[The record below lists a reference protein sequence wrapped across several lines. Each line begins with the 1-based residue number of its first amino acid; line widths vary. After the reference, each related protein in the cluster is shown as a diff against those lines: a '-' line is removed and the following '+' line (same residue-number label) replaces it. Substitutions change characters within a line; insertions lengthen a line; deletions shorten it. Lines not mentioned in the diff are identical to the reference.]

1 VGREQRSGSLS
12 VSTEKLCLGRKHVV
26 LFVATAVTSI
36 AIAVFILLSILT
48 PVAVIGGGIVE
59 GVVSFTSSRVYV
71 LGKPVVFRAIE
82 SVSIIS
88 LGLFIGVSITIFF
101 SIYGLAKLLL
111 SKKEM
116 LSVYGDEI
124 ETAKVVDVV
133 YLEYIP
139 SSGLVA
145 MLLVTLFMA
154 LLRVVVADIIPALPL
169 GGCVSTLAGML
180 CLERSS
186 VIYTPL
192 YIALLRN
199 PWILIALAL
208 LPLALSSIAIY
219 IEFKLHQKQIRNV
232 LATQPQPQRSL

>member
-12 VSTEKLCLGRKHVV
+12 VSTKKLYLGRKHVV

-116 LSVYGDEI
+116 LSIYGDEI
-124 ETAKVVDVV
+124 EIAKVVDVV

-145 MLLVTLFMA
+145 MLLVALFIA
-154 LLRVVVADIIPALPL
+154 LLRVAVADIVSALPL

-180 CLERSS
+180 CLERSRI
-186 VIYTPL
+186 IYTPL
-192 YIALLRN
+192 YIALLKN
-199 PWILIALAL
+199 PWILIVLAL

-219 IEFKLHQKQIRNV
+219 IEFELYRKQIRNI
-232 LATQPQPQRSL
+232 LTT